1 MTGLLNNS
9 SMAGFDDIEIDRQC
23 RERVG
28 GGMSRGADIVARTLE
43 EMGVTR
49 IFTLSGNHIMPI
61 FDALLSTKIQ
71 LIHARHEAACVHMA
85 DAWGRLT
92 GEPGI
97 ALVTGGQGHGNAVAA
112 LYTALASESPLVLLS
127 GHAGLS
133 ELGRGAFQEM
143 AQADLARP
151 VARASWTATAAE
163 TLGTDIAKA
172 IGLATAG
179 RPGPVHVSLPV
190 DLLEQTIP
198 VDQITRIT
206 KAELQPRPSPLPPE
220 LADKLISHLRVATKP
235 LVICGPAMCT
245 ERGRAAMREAADAL
259 DVPVVGMESP
269 RGINDPG
276 LGAFAEIL
284 SQADLV
290 VLIGKPLDF
299 TLRFGEAP
307 ALSPS
312 CKWIVIDPDASVIS
326 RAANATAERLL
337 LSEVADAQTAVMTL
351 SERNSTTREKPSAWR
366 KHVSE
371 VLTYEPPQWKSVRAK
386 TPDRVH
392 PIEMCRAIG
401 AFLEKH
407 RGATFVSDGGEIG
420 QWAQALV
427 KTDRRMINGI
437 AGTIG
442 VSLPFAIATKL
453 AYPDHPVVAV
463 MGDGTFGFHM
473 AEFDT
478 AVRYDLPVI
487 VVIGNDARW
496 NAEYQ
501 IQLRQYGAV
510 RAKNCDLLPSRYDR
524 VAEALGGFGALVST
538 AAGLPD
544 ALDRAYLSRKPA
556 CINVMIES
564 VAAPV
569 IRR

>member
-1 MTGLLNNS
+1 M
-9 SMAGFDDIEIDRQC
+9 I
-23 RERVG
+23 
-28 GGMSRGADIVARTLE
+28 RGADIVARTLE
-43 EMGVTR
+43 DLDVTR

-61 FDALLSTKIQ
+61 FDALLSTNIR

-97 ALVTGGQGHGNAVAA
+97 ALVTGGQGHSNAVAA

-133 ELGRGAFQEM
+133 ELGCGAFQEM

-151 VARASWTATAAE
+151 VTKASWTATAVE
-163 TLGTDIAKA
+163 TLGSDIARA
-172 IGLATAG
+172 IELATAG

-190 DLLEQTIP
+190 DLLEGTMA
-198 VDQITRIT
+198 DEQITRIT
-206 KAELQPRPSPLPPE
+206 KAELQLRTSPLMPE
-220 LADKLISHLRVATKP
+220 VADQVISHLGAAARP

-245 ERGRAAMREAADAL
+245 ERGRKTMLEVAGAL
-259 DVPVVGMESP
+259 DVPVIGMESP

-276 LGAFAEIL
+276 LGAFVEIL
-284 SQADLV
+284 IEADLI

-299 TLRFGEAP
+299 TLRFGEA
-307 ALSPS
+307 LSPS
-312 CKWIVIDPDASVIS
+312 CKWIAIDPDPAIIA
-326 RAANATAERLL
+326 RAEKMLGKRLL
-337 LSEVADAQTAVMTL
+337 LSEIAGAQTAIKTL
-351 SERNSTTREKPSAWR
+351 SERNSTPRAKPSVWR
-366 KHVSE
+366 EHVSE
-371 VLTYEPPQWKSVRAK
+371 VLAYEPPQWTSVRAAN
-386 TPDRVH
+386 PGHVH
-392 PIEMCRAIG
+392 PVEMCKAIG
-401 AFLEKH
+401 SFLEKH
-407 RGATFVSDGGEIG
+407 QGATFVSDGGEIG

-427 KTDRRMINGI
+427 KTGRRIINGV

-442 VSLPFAIATKL
+442 VSLPFAIAAQL
-453 AYPDHPVVAV
+453 ARPDHPVVAV

-478 AVRYDLPVI
+478 AVRYDLPLI
-487 VVIGNDARW
+487 VVVGNDARW

-501 IQLRQYGAV
+501 IQLRQYGAE
-510 RAKNCDLLPSRYDR
+510 RAKNCDLLPTRYDR

-538 AAGLPD
+538 AADLPD
-544 ALDRAYLSRKPA
+544 ALDRAYLSRQPA

-564 VAAPV
+564 VAAPI

>member
-1 MTGLLNNS
+1 ML
-9 SMAGFDDIEIDRQC
+9 
-23 RERVG
+23 
-28 GGMSRGADIVARTLE
+28 RGADIVARTLQDL
-43 EMGVTR
+43 GVTR

-61 FDALLSTKIQ
+61 FDALLSTNIQ
-71 LIHARHEAACVHMA
+71 LIHVRHEAACVHMA

-97 ALVTGGQGHGNAVAA
+97 ALVTGGQGHSNAVAA
-112 LYTALASESPLVLLS
+112 LYNALASESPLVLLS
-127 GHAGLS
+127 GHAPLS
-133 ELGRGAFQEM
+133 ERGRGAFQEM

-151 VARASWTATAAE
+151 VTKASWTAQAVA
-163 TLGTDIAKA
+163 TLGSDIARA
-172 IGLATAG
+172 IELATAG

-190 DLLEQTIP
+190 DLLEQTIA
-198 VDQITRIT
+198 DEQITRIT
-206 KAELQPRPSPLPPE
+206 KADLQLRTAPLMPE
-220 LADKLISHLRVATKP
+220 VADKVISHLRAAAKP

-245 ERGRAAMREAADAL
+245 ERGRKTMREAADAL
-259 DVPVVGMESP
+259 DVPVIGMESP

-284 SQADLV
+284 AGADLV
-290 VLIGKPLDF
+290 VLVGKPLDF
-299 TLRFGEAP
+299 TLRFGEPP
-307 ALSPS
+307 AVSSS
-312 CKWIVIDPDASVIS
+312 CKWIVLDPDAALIA
-326 RAANATAERLL
+326 RASKAMGEQLL
-337 LSEVADAQTAVMTL
+337 LSAVARAQIAIQTL
-351 SERNSTTREKPSAWR
+351 SEMNSTPRPKPSVWHA
-366 KHVSE
+366 HVSE
-371 VLTYEPPQWKSVRAK
+371 VLAYEPPQWASAHAK
-386 TPDRVH
+386 TSGHVH
-392 PIEMCRAIG
+392 PIEMCRAISD
-401 AFLEKH
+401 FVEKH
-407 RGATFVSDGGEIG
+407 PGATFVSDGGEIG

-427 KTDRRMINGI
+427 KTDRRMINGV

-442 VSLPFAIATKL
+442 VSLPFAIAAKL
-453 AYPDHPVVAV
+453 AHPEHPVVAV

-478 AVRYDLPVI
+478 AVRYNLPII

-501 IQLRQYGAV
+501 IQLRQYGAE

-538 AAGLPD
+538 AADLPD
-544 ALDRAYLSRKPA
+544 ALDRAYLSRLPA

-564 VAAPV
+564 VAAPI

>member
-1 MTGLLNNS
+1 ML
-9 SMAGFDDIEIDRQC
+9 
-23 RERVG
+23 
-28 GGMSRGADIVARTLE
+28 RGADIVARTLQDL
-43 EMGVTR
+43 GVAR

-61 FDALLSTKIQ
+61 FDALLSTNIQ

-97 ALVTGGQGHGNAVAA
+97 ALVTGGQGHSNAVAA
-112 LYTALASESPLVLLS
+112 LYNALASESPLVLLS
-127 GHAGLS
+127 GHAPIS

-151 VARASWTATAAE
+151 VTKMSWTATAVE
-163 TLGTDIAKA
+163 TLGSDIARA
-172 IGLATAG
+172 IELATTG

-190 DLLEQTIP
+190 DLLEQTIA
-198 VDQITRIT
+198 DEQIPGNT
-206 KAELQPRPSPLPPE
+206 KPELQTRAAPLMQDV
-220 LADKLISHLRVATKP
+220 AAKMISHLRAAAKP
-235 LVICGPAMCT
+235 VVICGPAMCT
-245 ERGRAAMREAADAL
+245 VRGRKAMREAAGAL
-259 DVPVVGMESP
+259 DVPVIGMESP

-276 LGAFAEIL
+276 LGAFTDLLIE
-284 SQADLV
+284 ADLV

-299 TLRFGEAP
+299 TLRFGEA
-307 ALSPS
+307 LSPS
-312 CKWIVIDPDASVIS
+312 SEWIVIDPDAALIA
-326 RAANATAERLL
+326 RAAKALGERLL
-337 LSEVADAQTAVMTL
+337 LSAVADAQAAIETL
-351 SERNSTTREKPSAWR
+351 TERSAAARAKPSAWR
-366 KHVSE
+366 EHVSDA
-371 VLTYEPPQWKSVRAK
+371 LAYEPPQWKSVRAK
-386 TPDRVH
+386 TADRVH
-392 PIEMCRAIG
+392 PVEMCKAIG
-401 AFLEKH
+401 NFVEQH
-407 RGATFVSDGGEIG
+407 PGATFVSDGGEIG

-427 KTDRRMINGI
+427 KTDRRIINGV

-442 VSLPFAIATKL
+442 VSLPFAIAAQL
-453 AYPDHPVVAV
+453 ARPDHPVIAV

-478 AVRYDLPVI
+478 AVRYGLPVI
-487 VVIGNDARW
+487 VVVGNDARW

-501 IQLRQYGAV
+501 IQLRQYGAE

-538 AAGLPD
+538 AADLPD
-544 ALDRAYLSRKPA
+544 ALNRAYLSGKPA

-564 VAAPV
+564 VAAPI

>member
-1 MTGLLNNS
+1 
-9 SMAGFDDIEIDRQC
+9 
-23 RERVG
+23 
-28 GGMSRGADIVARTLE
+28 
-43 EMGVTR
+43 
-49 IFTLSGNHIMPI
+49 
-61 FDALLSTKIQ
+61 
-71 LIHARHEAACVHMA
+71 
-85 DAWGRLT
+85 
-92 GEPGI
+92 
-97 ALVTGGQGHGNAVAA
+97 
-112 LYTALASESPLVLLS
+112 
-127 GHAGLS
+127 
-133 ELGRGAFQEM
+133 
-143 AQADLARP
+143 
-151 VARASWTATAAE
+151 
-163 TLGTDIAKA
+163 
-172 IGLATAG
+172 
-179 RPGPVHVSLPV
+179 
-190 DLLEQTIP
+190 
-198 VDQITRIT
+198 
-206 KAELQPRPSPLPPE
+206 
-220 LADKLISHLRVATKP
+220 
-235 LVICGPAMCT
+235 MCT

-259 DVPVVGMESP
+259 DVPVIGMESP

-290 VLIGKPLDF
+290 LLVGKPLDF

-312 CKWIVIDPDASVIS
+312 CRWIVIDSDAAMIG
-326 RAANATAERLL
+326 RTEKAMGKRLL
-337 LSEVADAQTAVMTL
+337 LSEVADAQTAIKML
-351 SERNSTTREKPSAWR
+351 ADRRSTTGAQPSEWRERVREA
-366 KHVSE
+366 
-371 VLTYEPPQWKSVRAK
+371 LAYEPPQWKSARAK
-386 TPDRVH
+386 DTGRLH
-392 PIEMCRAIG
+392 PVEMCRAIG
-401 AFLEKH
+401 GFIDRH

-427 KTDRRMINGI
+427 KTDRRIINGA

-442 VSLPFAIATKL
+442 VSLPFAIAAKL
-453 AYPDHPVVAV
+453 AHPDHPVVAV

-501 IQLRQYGAV
+501 IQLRQYGAE

-538 AAGLPD
+538 AADLPD

-564 VAAPV
+564 VAAPI

>member
-1 MTGLLNNS
+1 MS
-9 SMAGFDDIEIDRQC
+9 VFEIDRKVST
-23 RERVG
+23 VG
-28 GGMSRGADIVARTLE
+28 GRMIRGADIVARTLQGL
-43 EMGVTR
+43 GVTR

-61 FDALLSTKIQ
+61 FDALLSTNIQ

-97 ALVTGGQGHGNAVAA
+97 ALVTGGQGHSNAVAA

-151 VARASWTATAAE
+151 VTKASWTAQAAAK
-163 TLGTDIAKA
+163 LGSDIAAA
-172 IGLATAG
+172 IELATTG

-190 DLLEQTIP
+190 DLLEQTIADEQVTP
-198 VDQITRIT
+198 IT
-206 KAELQPRPSPLPPE
+206 KADLQLNTTPLKPE
-220 LADKLISHLRVATKP
+220 VAVNVISHLRAATKP
-235 LVICGPAMCT
+235 LVICGAAMCT
-245 ERGRAAMREAADAL
+245 EPGRKTMRAAADAL
-259 DVPVVGMESP
+259 DVPVIGMESP

-284 SQADLV
+284 TEADLV

-299 TLRFGEAP
+299 TLRFGEPP

-312 CKWIVIDPDASVIS
+312 CKWIVIDPDAALIA
-326 RAANATAERLL
+326 RAAKATGERLL
-337 LSEVADAQTAVMTL
+337 LSEVADAPMAIKTL
-351 SERNSTTREKPSAWR
+351 TERSPRTRAKPSIWR
-366 KHVSE
+366 E
-371 VLTYEPPQWKSVRAK
+371 QARAALAYEPPQWKTVRPT

-392 PIEMCRAIG
+392 PVEMCKAIG
-401 AFLEKH
+401 SFLEKH
-407 RGATFVSDGGEIG
+407 QGATLVSDGGEIG

-427 KTDRRMINGI
+427 KAERRIINGV

-442 VSLPFAIATKL
+442 VSLPFAIAAHLTR
-453 AYPDHPVVAV
+453 PDHPVVAV

-487 VVIGNDARW
+487 VVVGNDARW

-501 IQLRQYGAV
+501 IQLRQYGAE
-510 RAKNCDLLPSRYDR
+510 RAKNCELLPSRYDR
-524 VAEALGGFGALVST
+524 VAEALGGFGALVAT
-538 AAGLPD
+538 AADLTN
-544 ALDRAYLSRKPA
+544 ALDRAYLSRRPA

-564 VAAPV
+564 VAAPI

>member
-1 MTGLLNNS
+1 M
-9 SMAGFDDIEIDRQC
+9 
-23 RERVG
+23 VG
-28 GGMSRGADIVARTLE
+28 GADIVAGTLQDL
-43 EMGVTR
+43 GVTR

-61 FDALLSTKIQ
+61 FDALLSTRIR

-97 ALVTGGQGHGNAVAA
+97 ALVTGGQGHSNAVAA
-112 LYTALASESPLVLLS
+112 LYTALASESPLLLLS
-127 GHAGLS
+127 GHAPLS

-151 VARASWTATAAE
+151 VTKASWTATAME
-163 TLGTDIAKA
+163 TLGSDIARA
-172 IGLATAG
+172 FELAASG

-198 VDQITRIT
+198 DQQIAPMT
-206 KAELQPRPSPLPPE
+206 KAELQLRVSPLTPE
-220 LADKLISHLRVATKP
+220 IADKVISHLRAATRP

-245 ERGRAAMREAADAL
+245 ERGRAAMRQAADVL
-259 DVPVVGMESP
+259 DVPVIGMESP

-284 SQADLV
+284 VEADLV

-299 TLRFGEAP
+299 TLRFGEA
-307 ALSPS
+307 LSPS
-312 CKWIVIDPDASVIS
+312 CKWIVIDPDAALFV
-326 RAANATAERLL
+326 RAAKAIGERLL
-337 LSEVADAQTAVMTL
+337 LSAIADARPTL
-351 SERNSTTREKPSAWR
+351 ETLTERYAATHAKPSVWR
-366 KHVSE
+366 EHVSG
-371 VLTYEPPQWKSVRAK
+371 VLAYEPPQWKSVRAK
-386 TPDRVH
+386 TPDCVH
-392 PIEMCRAIG
+392 PVEMCKAVGNFVDR
-401 AFLEKH
+401 H
-407 RGATFVSDGGEIG
+407 PGATFVSDGGEIG

-427 KTDRRMINGI
+427 KTDRRIINGA

-442 VSLPFAIATKL
+442 VSLPFAIAAKL
-453 AYPDHPVVAV
+453 ARPDHPVVAV

-487 VVIGNDARW
+487 VVVGNDARW

-501 IQLRQYGAV
+501 IQLRQYGAE

-538 AAGLPD
+538 AADLPD

-564 VAAPV
+564 QAAPV
-569 IRR
+569 IRRRT

>member
-1 MTGLLNNS
+1 MLK
-9 SMAGFDDIEIDRQC
+9 
-23 RERVG
+23 
-28 GGMSRGADIVARTLE
+28 GADIVARTLQE
-43 EMGVTR
+43 LGVTR

-61 FDALLSTKIQ
+61 FDALLSTNIQ

-92 GEPGI
+92 GQPGI
-97 ALVTGGQGHGNAVAA
+97 ALVTGGQGHSNAVAA
-112 LYTALASESPLVLLS
+112 LYPALASESPLVLLS
-127 GHAGLS
+127 GHAALS

-151 VARASWTATAAE
+151 VTKASWTAQTVA
-163 TLGTDIAKA
+163 TLGSDIAKA
-172 IGLATAG
+172 IELATAG

-190 DLLEQTIP
+190 DLLEQTIAEE
-198 VDQITRIT
+198 QTTRIT
-206 KAELQPRPSPLPPE
+206 KADLQLHTSPLMPE
-220 LADKLISHLRVATKP
+220 VADKVISHLRAATKP
-235 LVICGPAMCT
+235 LVICGAAMCT
-245 ERGRAAMREAADAL
+245 ERGRKAMREAADAL
-259 DVPVVGMESP
+259 DVPVIGMESP
-269 RGINDPG
+269 RGVNDPG
-276 LGAFAEIL
+276 LGAFGEIL
-284 SQADLV
+284 AEADLV
-290 VLIGKPLDF
+290 VLVGKPLDF
-299 TLRFGEAP
+299 TLRFGEA
-307 ALSPS
+307 LSAS
-312 CKWIVIDPDASVIS
+312 CKWIVIDPDPALIA
-326 RAANATAERLL
+326 RAETALARRLL
-337 LSEVADAQTAVMTL
+337 LSEVADAQTVIKMLAERRPTT
-351 SERNSTTREKPSAWR
+351 SESSWRERVREA
-366 KHVSE
+366 
-371 VLTYEPPQWKSVRAK
+371 LAYEPLQWQSVRA
-386 TPDRVH
+386 TASDRVH
-392 PIEMCRAIG
+392 PAEMCKAIG
-401 AFLEKH
+401 SFVDKH
-407 RGATFVSDGGEIG
+407 PGAIFVSDGGEIG
-420 QWAQALV
+420 QWAQAMV
-427 KTDRRMINGI
+427 KTDRRIINGV

-442 VSLPFAIATKL
+442 VSLPFAIAARF

-487 VVIGNDARW
+487 VVVGNDARW

-501 IQLRQYGAV
+501 IQLRQYGAE

-544 ALDRAYLSRKPA
+544 ALDRAYLSRRPA

>member
-1 MTGLLNNS
+1 MTSKSAVAPKALG
-9 SMAGFDDIEIDRQC
+9 
-23 RERVG
+23 ER
-28 GGMSRGADIVARTLE
+28 MNRGADIVARTLE
-43 EMGVTR
+43 NLGVTR

-71 LIHARHEAACVHMA
+71 LIHVRHEAACVHMA

-97 ALVTGGQGHGNAVAA
+97 ALVTGGQGHSNAVAA

-127 GHAGLS
+127 GHAGLN

-151 VARASWTATAAE
+151 VTKASWTATAVA
-163 TLGTDIAKA
+163 TLSSDIARA
-172 IGLATAG
+172 IELAGAG

-190 DLLEQTIP
+190 DLLEQT
-198 VDQITRIT
+198 VLDDQITRMT
-206 KAELQPRPSPLPPE
+206 KADLRVRPSPLAPE
-220 LADKLISHLRVATKP
+220 VADKVISHLRAATKP

-259 DVPVVGMESP
+259 DLPVIGMESP

-284 SQADLV
+284 AEADLV

-307 ALSPS
+307 ASSPS
-312 CKWIVIDPDASVIS
+312 CKWIAIDPDAALIA
-326 RAANATAERLL
+326 RTAKAMGERLL
-337 LSEVADAQTAVMTL
+337 VSGVADAQAAIKSL
-351 SERNSTTREKPSAWR
+351 SERSATTRAKLSTWR
-366 KHVSE
+366 EHVSE
-371 VLTYEPPQWKSVRAK
+371 VLAYEPPQWKSIRAK
-386 TPDRVH
+386 NSDRVH
-392 PIEMCRAIG
+392 PVEMCRAIG
-401 AFLEKH
+401 SFIEKH

-427 KTDRRMINGI
+427 RTDRRIINGA

-442 VSLPFAIATKL
+442 VSLPFAIAAKL
-453 AYPDHPVVAV
+453 AHPDHPVVAV

-478 AVRYDLPVI
+478 AVRYELPVI
-487 VVIGNDARW
+487 VVVGNDARW

-501 IQLRQYGAV
+501 IQLRQYGAE

-524 VAEALGGFGALVST
+524 VVEALGGFGALVST
-538 AAGLPD
+538 AADLPD

-564 VAAPV
+564 VAAPI

>member
-1 MTGLLNNS
+1 M
-9 SMAGFDDIEIDRQC
+9 I
-23 RERVG
+23 
-28 GGMSRGADIVARTLE
+28 RGADIVARTLQDL
-43 EMGVTR
+43 GVTR

-61 FDALLSTKIQ
+61 FDALLSTEIQ

-92 GEPGI
+92 GQPGI
-97 ALVTGGQGHGNAVAA
+97 ALVTGGQGHSNAVAA

-127 GHAGLS
+127 GHAPLS

-151 VARASWTATAAE
+151 VTKASWTAQAVA
-163 TLGTDIAKA
+163 TLGSDIAKA
-172 IGLATAG
+172 IELATTG

-190 DLLEQTIP
+190 DLLERTIA
-198 VDQITRIT
+198 DEQIARIT
-206 KAELQPRPSPLPPE
+206 KADLQLRTSPPIPE
-220 LADKLISHLRVATKP
+220 VADKVISHLRAAAKP

-245 ERGRAAMREAADAL
+245 ERGRKTMREAADAL
-259 DVPVVGMESP
+259 DVPVIGMESP

-284 SQADLV
+284 AEADLV

-299 TLRFGEAP
+299 TLRFGEA
-307 ALSPS
+307 LSPS
-312 CKWIVIDPDASVIS
+312 CKWIVIDPDAALIA
-326 RAANATAERLL
+326 RAAKAIRQRLL
-337 LSEVADAQTAVMTL
+337 LSDVADALVAIKTLIERSSMT
-351 SERNSTTREKPSAWR
+351 RVKPSVWR
-366 KHVSE
+366 SRVRE
-371 VLTYEPPQWKSVRAK
+371 ALAYEPPQWTSVRA
-386 TPDRVH
+386 TGSDRVH
-392 PIEMCRAIG
+392 PVEMCKAIQS
-401 AFLEKH
+401 FLEKH
-407 RGATFVSDGGEIG
+407 QGATLVSDGGEIG

-427 KTDRRMINGI
+427 RADRRIINGA

-442 VSLPFAIATKL
+442 VSLPFAIA
-453 AYPDHPVVAV
+453 AQFARPEHPVVAV

-478 AVRYDLPVI
+478 AVRYGLPVI
-487 VVIGNDARW
+487 IVVGNDARW

-501 IQLRQYGAV
+501 IQLRQYGAE

-524 VAEALGGFGALVST
+524 VVEALGGFGALVS
-538 AAGLPD
+538 AAADLPD
-544 ALDRAYLSRKPA
+544 ALDRAYLSRRPA

-564 VAAPV
+564 VAAPI

>member
-1 MTGLLNNS
+1 ML
-9 SMAGFDDIEIDRQC
+9 
-23 RERVG
+23 
-28 GGMSRGADIVARTLE
+28 RGADIVARTLE
-43 EMGVTR
+43 DLGVMR

-97 ALVTGGQGHGNAVAA
+97 ALVTGGQGHSNAVAA
-112 LYTALASESPLVLLS
+112 LYTALASESPLLLLS
-127 GHAGLS
+127 GHAPLS

-151 VARASWTATAAE
+151 ATKASWTAKEAA
-163 TLGTDIAKA
+163 TLGSDIAKA
-172 IGLATAG
+172 FELAVAG

-190 DLLEQTIP
+190 DLLEQTMP
-198 VDQITRIT
+198 NDQITQATRINV
-206 KAELQPRPSPLPPE
+206 QPHASSLAPDV
-220 LADKLISHLRVATKP
+220 ADKLISHLRAATKP

-245 ERGRAAMREAADAL
+245 ERGRATMRQAADAL
-259 DVPVVGMESP
+259 DVPVIGMESP

-276 LGAFAEIL
+276 LGAFAEML
-284 SQADLV
+284 GEADLV
-290 VLIGKPLDF
+290 VLAGKPLDF
-299 TLRFGEAP
+299 TLRFGESP
-307 ALSPS
+307 ALSAT
-312 CKWIVIDPDASVIS
+312 CKWIVIDPDTELMS
-326 RAANATAERLL
+326 RAEKAMGARLL
-337 LSEVADAQTAVMTL
+337 LSDVADAQTTIETL
-351 SERNSTTREKPSAWR
+351 AERKSTTSASSSRRERVREAL
-366 KHVSE
+366 V
-371 VLTYEPPQWKSVRAK
+371 YEPPQWKSVHA
-386 TPDRVH
+386 TGPDRIH
-392 PIEMCRAIG
+392 PVEMCRAIG
-401 AFLEKH
+401 DFVGKH
-407 RGATFVSDGGEIG
+407 RGTTFVSDGGEIG

-427 KTDRRMINGI
+427 KTDRRIINGI

-442 VSLPFAIATKL
+442 VSLPFAIAAAL
-453 AYPDHPVVAV
+453 AHPDHPVVAV

-487 VVIGNDARW
+487 VVVGNDARW

-501 IQLRQYGAV
+501 IQLRQYGAE

-524 VAEALGGFGALVST
+524 VVEALGGFGALVTT
-538 AAGLPD
+538 AADLPD

-564 VAAPV
+564 HAAPI

>member
-1 MTGLLNNS
+1 M
-9 SMAGFDDIEIDRQC
+9 I
-23 RERVG
+23 
-28 GGMSRGADIVARTLE
+28 RGADIVARTLE
-43 EMGVTR
+43 DLGVTR

-61 FDALLSTKIQ
+61 FDALLSTKIR

-97 ALVTGGQGHGNAVAA
+97 ALVTGGQGHSNAVAA

-151 VARASWTATAAE
+151 VTKASWTAQAVA
-163 TLGTDIAKA
+163 TLGSDIAKA
-172 IGLATAG
+172 IQLATTG
-179 RPGPVHVSLPV
+179 RPGPVHVSLPI
-190 DLLEQTIP
+190 DLLEQTIA
-198 VDQITRIT
+198 DEQITRIT
-206 KAELQPRPSPLPPE
+206 KADLQLDTSPLMPE
-220 LADKLISHLRVATKP
+220 LADKVISHLRAATKP

-245 ERGRAAMREAADAL
+245 ERGRKTMREAADAL
-259 DVPVVGMESP
+259 DVPVIGMESP

-284 SQADLV
+284 AQADLV

-299 TLRFGEAP
+299 TLRFGETP

-312 CKWIVIDPDASVIS
+312 CKWIVIDPDAALIA
-326 RAANATAERLL
+326 RATKAIGQRLL
-337 LSEVADAQTAVMTL
+337 LSDVADAPTAIKILTKQSL
-351 SERNSTTREKPSAWR
+351 RTRAKPSLWR
-366 KHVSE
+366 E
-371 VLTYEPPQWKSVRAK
+371 RMREALAYEPLQWKSVRA
-386 TPDRVH
+386 TSSDRVH
-392 PIEMCRAIG
+392 PVEMCKAIG
-401 AFLEKH
+401 SFLEKH
-407 RGATFVSDGGEIG
+407 QSATFVSDGGEIG

-427 KTDRRMINGI
+427 KTDRRIINGV

-442 VSLPFAIATKL
+442 VSLPFAIAAKL
-453 AYPDHPVVAV
+453 AYPEHPVVAV

-478 AVRYDLPVI
+478 AVRYELPVI
-487 VVIGNDARW
+487 IIVGNDARW

-501 IQLRQYGAV
+501 IQLRQYGAE
-510 RAKNCDLLPSRYDR
+510 RAKNCDLLRSRYDL
-524 VAEALGGFGALVST
+524 VVEALGGFGALVSK
-538 AAGLPD
+538 AADLPD
-544 ALDRAYLSRKPA
+544 ALDRAYLSRRPA

>member
-1 MTGLLNNS
+1 M
-9 SMAGFDDIEIDRQC
+9 
-23 RERVG
+23 VG
-28 GGMSRGADIVARTLE
+28 GADIVAGTLQDL
-43 EMGVTR
+43 GVTR

-97 ALVTGGQGHGNAVAA
+97 ALVTGGQGHSNAAAA
-112 LYTALASESPLVLLS
+112 LYTALASESPLLLLS
-127 GHAGLS
+127 GHAPLS

-151 VARASWTATAAE
+151 VTKASWTAAATA
-163 TLGTDIAKA
+163 TLGSDIARA
-172 IGLATAG
+172 FELAASG

-190 DLLEQTIP
+190 DLLEQAIP
-198 VDQITRIT
+198 DQRIAPMT
-206 KAELQPRPSPLPPE
+206 KAELQLRVSPLAPE
-220 LADKLISHLRVATKP
+220 IADKVISHLRAATRP
-235 LVICGPAMCT
+235 LVICGPAMCN
-245 ERGRAAMREAADAL
+245 ERGRAAMRQAADVL
-259 DVPVVGMESP
+259 DVPVIGMESP

-284 SQADLV
+284 SQTDLV

-312 CKWIVIDPDASVIS
+312 CKWIVIDPDAALIA
-326 RAANATAERLL
+326 RAGRAVGERLL
-337 LSEVADAQTAVMTL
+337 LSDIVGAQVAIQALIQRNTKAQGPP
-351 SERNSTTREKPSAWR
+351 STWHEHVREA
-366 KHVSE
+366 
-371 VLTYEPPQWKSVRAK
+371 LAYEPPQWKSVPG
-386 TPDRVH
+386 TNPDRIH
-392 PIEMCRAIG
+392 PIDMCRAVGSFIDR
-401 AFLEKH
+401 H
-407 RGATFVSDGGEIG
+407 PGATFVSDGGEIG

-427 KTDRRMINGI
+427 KTERRIINGA

-442 VSLPFAIATKL
+442 VSLPFAIAAKL
-453 AYPDHPVVAV
+453 AHPEHPVIAV

-487 VVIGNDARW
+487 VVVGNDARW

-501 IQLRQYGAV
+501 IQLRQYGAE

-538 AAGLPD
+538 AADLPD

-564 VAAPV
+564 VAAPI